1 MGLGS
6 GGFANC
12 GLGATGGR
20 LCLLLGSACVSALL
34 LGSGVPPALA
44 ACAIN
49 DVGNS
54 LGAGPFNNTTNSINC
69 INIQNSTVNGGT
81 GKVSNTSPGVIT
93 TTSPA
98 SQTGIKINNSTLTG
112 AVINAGT
119 ITATV
124 GSGNGIVVVSG
135 ASVAGGI
142 TNSGTITAKF
152 NGIEDGVEGF
162 TLTFSAGISN
172 SGKIAATSS
181 FLGAG
186 ISSAGV
192 STFTGGIS
200 NSGTITAQLGV
211 TLANVSTFSGGIF
224 NSGTIAASALSLGLP
239 IGISVD
245 GTGHIAGAAPATF
258 AGGITNIGVVAGG
271 IGVEDFATFT
281 GGISNQSTIT
291 STANGIVVTS
301 ISAFTGAVANS
312 GAISVG
318 NVGIFVGLTNFASN
332 GVSTFAGT
340 IANSGAITA
349 KTGISIVDGTIQ
361 GQIVDTGNVLATGHG
376 ILIDAASRITS
387 TGTAVTIT
395 APTFTGGVSNAGAIS
410 TSGASGI
417 GVGLTTTFT
426 GGVVNSGAIQ
436 ARTHA
441 ITVAAVSTFA
451 GGISNSGSLA
461 AINAVLL
468 VSNVA
473 VFGTNATGGITNS
486 GTITGH
492 TAEGIHVLGVA
503 TFNGGISNS
512 GLIAPRTGISVS
524 GITTFAGGIANAG
537 TITALVDG
545 IVVGSGVTFAAGSAI
560 VNSGTITGGVAAIDV
575 SLATS
580 PVTIN
585 QTAGSIGGAIKLSTN
600 ADVLNVSGGTINGN
614 IVGAGTRDTIN
625 FNLGAGNTF
634 TYASNFTGVN
644 QVNINSGTLILNGAN
659 SATNVTVAGG
669 VLAGTG
675 TIDPV
680 AVTIQNGGTF
690 SPGTPGSPGT
700 SMSIVGTVTFQPGA
714 TYQVYLNPS
723 AATSATV
730 SGAVSLAGTVQ
741 ANFAPGIYVSR
752 SYDILHSGGLGGT
765 TFSGVTTV
773 PSNFNA
779 TLNYTSTDVLLNL
792 TAGLGQATGLTVNQ
806 HDVATAI
813 NTFFNNGG
821 ALPPRFA
828 TVFGLSGGTLA
839 GALNQLDGEAATG
852 AQRAAFQIES
862 EFLSLLLDPFV
873 DGRGDAFAGAH
884 GGMLGFAHDEQA
896 SLPASVALA
905 YASVLKAPPRPP
917 GRSAVDR
924 LGLRLWRPSVG
935 ERRPRRH
942 GLDQCDDR
950 HLRFRRRDGLSAL
963 ARHRGGLRARR
974 RRHRL
979 GPRARNGRRPQR
991 YAAGRC
997 LRRNP
1002 SRAGLRGRG
1011 GRLRRELDEHQPQR
1025 PRRCAHRRLRRPER
1039 RRPARDRLPLSADAA
1054 DDGARHRT
1062 LCGGADAMVPHA
1074 GLQRARPDAGWLRA
1088 HLPGDDRQRHA
1099 QRARLARRRSRRV
1112 QRHAALAARPARL
1125 GPRLG
1130 RQPGALRGVPD
1141 AARRQLRRVR
1151 RPGRAQH
1158 RAGRRRR
1165 RIAHHAEA
1173 HPDRQIR
1180 RRIRHRRADLCRVG
1194 DASLQMVKRAAR
1206 CP

>member
-20 LCLLLGSACVSALL
+20 LRLLLGSACVSALL
-34 LGSGVPPALA
+34 LGSGVAPALA

-112 AVINAGT
+112 AVINTGT

-224 NSGTIAASALSLGLP
+224 NSGTIAGSALSLGLP

-271 IGVEDFATFT
+271 IGIEDFATFT

-301 ISAFTGAVANS
+301 ISAFTGAVTNS

-376 ILIDAASRITS
+376 ILIDSASRITS

-461 AINAVLL
+461 ATNAVLL

-560 VNSGTITGGVAAIDV
+560 VNSGTITGGTAAIDV

-690 SPGTPGSPGT
+690 APGTPGSPGT

-741 ANFAPGIYVSR
+741 ANFAPGTYVSR

-779 TLNYTSTDVLLNL
+779 ALNYTSTDVLLNL

-917 GRSAVDR
+917 PVDQRWTAWGSVYGGQASANGDPVVIGSTNVTTGTFGFAGGMDYRLSPDTVVGFGLGGGGTDWGLAQGMGGGRSDTLQAGVYGATHRGPAYAAAAVAFDENWMSTSR
-924 LGLRLWRPSVG
+924 SALGDALTANFAGQSVGVRLEGGYRYPLMLNTAALGIAPYAAVQTQWFHTPGYSERDLMPAGFGLTYQAMTANDTRSELGLRA
-935 ERRPRRH
+935 
-942 GLDQCDDR
+942 DN
-950 HLRFRRRDGLSAL
+950 L
-963 ARHRGGLRARR
+963 AAF
-974 RRHRL
+974 
-979 GPRARNGRRPQR
+979 NGMP
-991 YAAGRC
+991 
-997 LRRNP
+997 LL
-1002 SRAGLRGRG
+1002 LRGR
-1011 GRLRRELDEHQPQR
+1011 LAW
-1025 PRRCAHRRLRRPER
+1025 AHDWVDN
-1039 RRPARDRLPLSADAA
+1039 PALSAVFQ
-1054 DDGARHRT
+1054 T
-1062 LCGGADAMVPHA
+1062 
-1074 GLQRARPDAGWLRA
+1074 
-1088 HLPGDDRQRHA
+1088 LPGANFAVFGAPVAHNT
-1099 QRARLARRRSRRV
+1099 
-1112 QRHAALAARPARL
+1112 ALA
-1125 GPRLG
+1125 
-1130 RQPGALRGVPD
+1130 GAGAELRITPKLTLIGKFD
-1141 AARRQLRRVR
+1141 GEFATGAQTYAGSGTLRYRW
-1151 RPGRAQH
+1151 
-1158 RAGRRRR
+1158 
-1165 RIAHHAEA
+1165 
-1173 HPDRQIR
+1173 
-1180 RRIRHRRADLCRVG
+1180 
-1194 DASLQMVKRAAR
+1194 
-1206 CP
+1206 